1 MDLAQYAEL
10 FLAEAKE
17 HLAAVNDLLLTWERD
32 PGSREPIGGI
42 FRAVH
47 TIKGMAATMGYASV
61 ADLSHRMESLLDG
74 LRRTGRAPSGETLDL
89 LFRTTDALESG
100 VNAAVAGR
108 EAAAPADLAS
118 ALQRA
123 AAEFQPARPAG
134 RSRAEDL
141 AVEPVTAGVAPGVPV
156 RVTLSADAVLKGP
169 RALVVLAR
177 ARQLGAVDAVHP
189 SPAAFEQDDFDGEL
203 SFRVDTAASAEVIEA
218 KLREAG
224 DVARV
229 TVGAAADLERRAEP
243 GTGARHVRVDLRRL
257 DGLMTL
263 IGELV
268 TARGH
273 LMEVASRQADVALEE
288 VSRRVSQLTTQL
300 QDEILQARMTPVWQ
314 VFDRFPRLVRDLA
327 RRLGKQVEF
336 VIEGKDIELD
346 RALLDE
352 ISDPLVH
359 LLRNAVDHGLETA
372 AERIAAGKPAMGRVT
387 LAAARERD
395 TVAVR
400 VADDGRGID
409 RARVLRAARDRG
421 LIDPEAEI
429 AGEDALIRVLARP
442 GFSTAA
448 QVSDVS
454 GRGVGI
460 DVVVT
465 RVRALGG
472 AVELRTAPGMGSTF
486 TLRLP
491 TSLAIVRALVTR
503 VGEERYAVPLTHV
516 AETVDLDPRK
526 VTTLEGRDALAFHD
540 RLIPLVHL
548 RRVLHIEGEPPTR
561 RPVVVVGVGERYSGL
576 VVDAMLGQ
584 QEIMV
589 RSFAPPAGTLPIFT
603 GATILGDGAPV
614 LILDAGG
621 LV

>member
-17 HLAAVNDLLLTWERD
+17 HLAAVNDLLLAWERD
-32 PGSREPIGGI
+32 PASREPIGGI

-47 TIKGMAATMGYASV
+47 TIKGMAATMGYTAV
-61 ADLSHRMESLLDG
+61 ADVAHRMESLLDG
-74 LRRTGRAPSGETLDL
+74 LRRTERAPSGEILDL
-89 LFRTTDALESG
+89 LFRTTDALELG

-108 EAAAPADLAS
+108 ATASPADLAS
-118 ALQRA
+118 ALERA
-123 AAEFQPARPAG
+123 AAEFQPARRAG
-134 RSRAEDL
+134 RAGSGDVAAEPL
-141 AVEPVTAGVAPGVPV
+141 LTGVAAGIAV
-156 RVTLSADAVLKGP
+156 RVTLNADAALKGP

-177 ARQLGAVDAVHP
+177 ARELGAVEAVHP
-189 SPAAFEQDDFDGEL
+189 SPSAFEQDDFDGAL
-203 SFRVDTAASAEVIEA
+203 TFHLDTHASAEVIEA
-218 KLREAG
+218 KLRQAG

-229 TVGAAADLERRAEP
+229 TVGAAADVERRAEP
-243 GTGARHVRVDLRRL
+243 GTAARHVRVDLRRL
-257 DGLMTL
+257 DGLMNV

-273 LMEVASRQADVALEE
+273 LLEVASRQADAALEE

-359 LLRNAVDHGLETA
+359 LLRNAVDHGLETPE
-372 AERIAAGKPAMGRVT
+372 ERLAAGKPAMGRVT

-409 RARVLRAARDRG
+409 RARVFSAARDRG
-421 LIDPEAEI
+421 LIDAQAEM

-465 RVRALGG
+465 KVRALGG
-472 AVELRTAPGMGSTF
+472 AVELRTASGQGSTF

-503 VGEERYAVPLTHV
+503 VGQERYAIPLTHV
-516 AETVDLDPRK
+516 AEMVDLDPRK

-548 RRVLHIEGEPPTR
+548 RRLLQVEGEAPAR
-561 RPVVVVGVGERYSGL
+561 RPVVVVGVGERFSGL

-589 RSFAPPAGTLPIFT
+589 RSFSPPAGTLPIFT

>member
-17 HLAAVNDLLLTWERD
+17 HLAAVNDLLLAWERD
-32 PGSREPIGGI
+32 PASREPIGGI

-47 TIKGMAATMGYASV
+47 TIKGMAATMGYTSV
-61 ADLSHRMESLLDG
+61 ADVAHRMESLLDG
-74 LRRTGRAPSGETLDL
+74 LRRTERAPSGEILDL

-108 EAAAPADLAS
+108 ATASPADLAS
-118 ALQRA
+118 ALERA
-123 AAEFQPARPAG
+123 AAEFQPARRAG
-134 RSRAEDL
+134 RAGSGDVAAEPL
-141 AVEPVTAGVAPGVPV
+141 LTGVAAGIAV
-156 RVTLSADAVLKGP
+156 RVMLNADAALKGP

-177 ARQLGAVDAVHP
+177 ARELGAVEAVHP
-189 SPAAFEQDDFDGEL
+189 SPSAFEQDDFDGAL
-203 SFRVDTAASAEVIEA
+203 TFHLDTHASAEVIEA
-218 KLREAG
+218 KLRQAG

-229 TVGAAADLERRAEP
+229 TVGAAADVERRAEP
-243 GTGARHVRVDLRRL
+243 GTAARHVRVDLRRL
-257 DGLMTL
+257 DGLMNV

-273 LMEVASRQADVALEE
+273 LLEVASRQADAALEE

-359 LLRNAVDHGLETA
+359 LLRNAVDHGLETPE
-372 AERIAAGKPAMGRVT
+372 ERLAAGKPAMGRVT

-409 RARVLRAARDRG
+409 RARVFSAARDRG
-421 LIDPEAEI
+421 LIDAQAEM

-465 RVRALGG
+465 KVRALGG
-472 AVELRTAPGMGSTF
+472 AVELRTASGQGSTF

-516 AETVDLDPRK
+516 AEMVDLDPRN

-548 RRVLHIEGEPPTR
+548 RRLLQVEGEAPAR
-561 RPVVVVGVGERYSGL
+561 RPVVVVGVGERFSGL

-589 RSFAPPAGTLPIFT
+589 RSFSPPAGTLPIFT

>member
-17 HLAAVNDLLLTWERD
+17 HLAAVNDLLLAWERD
-32 PGSREPIGGI
+32 PASREPIGGI

-47 TIKGMAATMGYASV
+47 TIKGMAATMGYTPV
-61 ADLSHRMESLLDG
+61 ADLAHRMENLLDG
-74 LRRTGRAPSGETLDL
+74 LRRTERAPSGEVLEL
-89 LFRTTDALESG
+89 LFRSTDALESG

-108 EAAAPADLAS
+108 ESAAAADVTS
-118 ALQRA
+118 ALERA
-123 AAEFQPARPAG
+123 AAEFQPARRAAPPRAAEAAPEPRLGAG
-134 RSRAEDL
+134 
-141 AVEPVTAGVAPGVPV
+141 AGVAV
-156 RVTLSADAVLKGP
+156 RVTLKPDAALKGP

-177 ARQLGAVDAVHP
+177 ARELGAVDAVYP
-189 SPAAFEQDDFDGEL
+189 SAAAFEQDDFDGEF
-203 SFRVDTAASAEVIEA
+203 SFRLDSAASAEAIEA
-218 KLREAG
+218 KLVQAG
-224 DVARV
+224 EVARV
-229 TVGAAADLERRAEP
+229 AVGAAAEPERRPEP

-257 DGLMTL
+257 DGLMDL

-268 TARGH
+268 TARGQ
-273 LMEVASRQADVALEE
+273 LLEVASRQADSALEE
-288 VSRRVSQLTTQL
+288 VSRRVSQLATEL
-300 QDEILQARMTPVWQ
+300 QDEILRARMTPVWQ

-352 ISDPLVH
+352 LSDPLVH
-359 LLRNAVDHGLETA
+359 LLRNAVDHGLEPPE
-372 AERIAAGKPAMGRVT
+372 ERLAAGKPAMGRVT

-395 TVAVR
+395 TVAIR

-409 RARVLRAARDRG
+409 RARVLSAAKDRG
-421 LIDPEAEI
+421 LIESEAEI
-429 AGEDALIRVLARP
+429 SGEGALIRILARP

-448 QVSDVS
+448 QVSEVS
-454 GRGVGI
+454 GRGVGV

-465 RVRALGG
+465 KVRALGG
-472 AVELRTAPGMGSTF
+472 AVELHTAPGQGSTF

-516 AETVDLDPRK
+516 AETVDLDPRR

-548 RRVLHIEGEPPTR
+548 RRLLRIDGEPPAR

-589 RSFAPPAGTLPIFT
+589 KPFLSPAGTLPIFT

>member
-10 FLAEAKE
+10 FLAEARE
-17 HLAAVNDLLLTWERD
+17 HLAAVNDLLLAWERD
-32 PGSREPIGGI
+32 PASREPIGGI

-47 TIKGMAATMGYASV
+47 TIKGMAATMGYTPV
-61 ADLSHRMESLLDG
+61 ADLAHRMESLLDG
-74 LRRTGRAPSGETLDL
+74 LRRTERAPSGETLEL

-108 EAAAPADLAS
+108 ESAAADLTS
-118 ALQRA
+118 ALERA
-123 AAEFQPARPAG
+123 AAEFQPARRAG
-134 RSRAEDL
+134 SPRAGEA
-141 AVEPVTAGVAPGVPV
+141 AVEPRPGGAAPGIPV
-156 RVTLSADAVLKGP
+156 RVTLKADAALKGP

-177 ARQLGAVDAVHP
+177 ARELGAVDAVHP
-189 SPAAFEQDDFDGEL
+189 SPAEFEQDDFDGEV
-203 SFRVDTAASAEVIEA
+203 SFRLDTQASAEAIEA

-243 GTGARHVRVDLRRL
+243 GTGARHVRLDLRRL
-257 DGLMTL
+257 DGLMNL

-268 TARGH
+268 TARGQ
-273 LMEVASRQADVALEE
+273 LMEVASSQADIALEE

-359 LLRNAVDHGLETA
+359 LLRNAVDHGLEPPE
-372 AERIAAGKPAMGRVT
+372 ERLAAGKPAMGRVT

-409 RARVLRAARDRG
+409 RARVLSAAKDRG
-421 LIDPEAEI
+421 LIESEADISDE
-429 AGEDALIRVLARP
+429 EALIRVLARP

-465 RVRALGG
+465 KVRALGG
-472 AVELRTAPGMGSTF
+472 AVELRTARGLGSTF

-516 AETVDLDPRK
+516 AETVDLDPRR
-526 VTTLEGRDALAFHD
+526 VTTLDGRDALAFHG

-548 RRVLHIEGEPPTR
+548 RRVLQIDGEPPTR

-589 RSFAPPAGTLPIFT
+589 KPFASPAGTLPIFT

>member
-10 FLAEAKE
+10 FLAEARE
-17 HLAAVNDLLLTWERD
+17 HLAAVNDLLLAWERD
-32 PGSREPIGGI
+32 PTSREPLGGI

-47 TIKGMAATMGYASV
+47 TIKGMAATMGYTSV
-61 ADLSHRMESLLDG
+61 ADLAHRMENVLDG
-74 LRRTGRAPSGETLDL
+74 LRRTEQAPSGETLEL
-89 LFRTTDALESG
+89 LFRTADGLESG

-108 EAAAPADLAS
+108 ESAATADLAS
-118 ALQRA
+118 ALERA
-123 AAEFQPARPAG
+123 AAAYQPARRAG
-134 RSRAEDL
+134 QPRAPE
-141 AVEPVTAGVAPGVPV
+141 AAAEPRPGGAAPGVPV
-156 RVTLSADAVLKGP
+156 RVTLQPDAALKGP

-177 ARQLGAVDAVHP
+177 ARELGAVEGVHP
-189 SPAAFEQDDFDGEL
+189 PPAAFEREDFDGAV
-203 SFRVDTAASAEVIEA
+203 SFRLDTQASAEVIEA
-218 KLREAG
+218 KLRQAG

-229 TVGAAADLERRAEP
+229 SVGAAADLERRAEP

-257 DGLMTL
+257 DGLMNL
-263 IGELV
+263 MGELL
-268 TARGH
+268 TAREH
-273 LMEVASRQADVALEE
+273 LLEVASRQADVALED

-300 QDEILQARMTPVWQ
+300 QDQILQARMTPVWQ

-336 VIEGKDIELD
+336 VIDGKDIELD

-359 LLRNAVDHGLETA
+359 LLRNAVDHGLEPPE
-372 AERIAAGKPAMGRVT
+372 ERLAAGKPAMGRVT

-409 RARVLRAARDRG
+409 RLRVLGAAKARG
-421 LIDPEAEI
+421 LIDSEAEI
-429 AGEDALIRVLARP
+429 SGDEALIRVLARP

-465 RVRALGG
+465 KVRALGG
-472 AVELRTAPGMGSTF
+472 AVELRTARGQGATF

-516 AETVDLDPRK
+516 AETVDLDPRR

-548 RRVLHIEGEPPTR
+548 RRVLQIDGEPPAR
-561 RPVVVVGVGERYSGL
+561 RPVVVVAVGERYSGL

-589 RSFAPPAGTLPIFT
+589 KPFTPPAGTLPIFT

-614 LILDAGG
+614 LIFDAGG

>member
-10 FLAEAKE
+10 FLAEARE
-17 HLAAVNDLLLTWERD
+17 HLAAVNDLLLAWERD
-32 PGSREPIGGI
+32 PASREPIGGI

-47 TIKGMAATMGYASV
+47 TIKGMAATMGYTPV
-61 ADLSHRMESLLDG
+61 ADLAHRMESLLDG
-74 LRRTGRAPSGETLDL
+74 LRRTERAPSGETLEL

-108 EAAAPADLAS
+108 ESAAADLTS
-118 ALQRA
+118 ALERA
-123 AAEFQPARPAG
+123 AAEFQPARRAG
-134 RSRAEDL
+134 PPRAGEA
-141 AVEPVTAGVAPGVPV
+141 AVEPRPGGAAPGIPV
-156 RVTLSADAVLKGP
+156 RVTLKADAALKGP

-177 ARQLGAVDAVHP
+177 ARELGAVDAVHP
-189 SPAAFEQDDFDGEL
+189 SPAEFEQDDFDGEV
-203 SFRVDTAASAEVIEA
+203 SFRLDTQASAEAIEA

-243 GTGARHVRVDLRRL
+243 GTGARHVRLDLRRL
-257 DGLMTL
+257 DGLMNL

-268 TARGH
+268 TARGQ
-273 LMEVASRQADVALEE
+273 LMEVASSQADIALEE

-359 LLRNAVDHGLETA
+359 LLRNAVDHGLEPPE
-372 AERIAAGKPAMGRVT
+372 ERLAAGKPAMGRVT

-409 RARVLRAARDRG
+409 RARVLSAAKDRG
-421 LIDPEAEI
+421 LIESEADISDE
-429 AGEDALIRVLARP
+429 EALIRVLARP

-465 RVRALGG
+465 KVRALGG
-472 AVELRTAPGMGSTF
+472 AVELRTARGLGSTF

-516 AETVDLDPRK
+516 AETVDLDPRR
-526 VTTLEGRDALAFHD
+526 VTTLEGRDALAFHG

-548 RRVLHIEGEPPTR
+548 RRVLQIDGEPPTR

-589 RSFAPPAGTLPIFT
+589 KPFASPAGTLPIFT